1 MDPDLEVKG
10 AQQDWAIS
18 MGIAFDPNGYVAQV
32 ENNLWQPLSSRS
44 RSAFSRGAGAE
55 LSGHMRALH
64 SSTVLA
70 VNLFEHWTDRDST
83 PILAAFEIE
92 PSGGMAIDFEAQFP
106 TGLRG
111 VRPHLDVAI
120 TSGNGFVVAIESKFT
135 EHLKRSARG
144 KSKFPASYFP
154 QSGGLWA
161 WNGLPACQTLAEL
174 LRTEELRGRR
184 QRFEY
189 LDARQLLKHAL
200 GLAAQL
206 GREFSLCYLYYD
218 WPSEQREAHR
228 REIGRFNEL
237 VGGEIGFRALSY
249 QQVFSRLQ
257 ESGQASGDYLEY
269 LGARYFASKA

>member
-1 MDPDLEVKG
+1 MDPDQEVKR
-10 AQQDWAIS
+10 AQQDWANS
-18 MGIAFDPNGYVAQV
+18 RGIAYDSNGYVAQL
-32 ENNLWQPLSSRS
+32 EDNLWQPLSSRS
-44 RSAFSRGAGAE
+44 RSAFERGAGAE

-64 SSTVLA
+64 SSSALA

-83 PILAAFEIE
+83 PILAALDIE
-92 PSGGMAIDFEAQFP
+92 PAGLTAIDFEAQFP

-111 VRPHLDVAI
+111 AQPHLDVAI
-120 TSGNGFVVAIESKFT
+120 TSGNSFVVAVESKFT

-154 QSGGLWA
+154 ESGGLWA
-161 WNGLPACQTLAEL
+161 WNGLPACQALAES

-218 WPSEQREAHR
+218 WPGEQREAHR

-237 VGGEIGFRALSY
+237 VGAEIGFRAISY
-249 QQVFSRLQ
+249 QQVFSRLK
-257 ESGQASGDYLEY
+257 ESGQASADYLDY
-269 LGARYFASKA
+269 LGARYFASEA